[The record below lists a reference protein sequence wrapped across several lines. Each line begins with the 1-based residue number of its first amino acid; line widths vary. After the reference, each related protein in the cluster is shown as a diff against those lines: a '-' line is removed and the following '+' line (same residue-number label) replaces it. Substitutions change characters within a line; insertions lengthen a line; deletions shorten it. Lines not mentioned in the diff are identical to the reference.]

1 MSRTKILIIDDEKL
15 VRWSLQQ
22 KLGREGYEVES
33 APTGEEGLTLIREDG
48 FELVLLDLR
57 LPGMDGVQ
65 VLQEIRNLERDI
77 AVIMLTAETSIA
89 RAVECVRL
97 GAYNYLCKPFE
108 FDEVRV
114 AVEKAREDLK
124 LRREVTRIRRAQRRK
139 FGLENLVGVSPH
151 MREVRELI
159 ARVGESNATTVL
171 IEGENGTGK
180 ELAARAIH
188 FGSSRANQPFMGIN
202 CSAIPDA
209 LIESE
214 LFGHERGAFT
224 DAKNTKKGLFELADG
239 GTVLLDE
246 VGDMQPPLQ
255 AKLLRV
261 LESREFQRV
270 GGTQNIT
277 VDVRVIAAT
286 NKNLEAAVA
295 AGEFRQDLYYRL
307 KVISLRMP
315 SLREQAEDIPLLA
328 EHYLTRF
335 GEEFNKPIKKLSPE
349 AAKMLSQYAW
359 PGNVRELRNVIERLV
374 ILERAN
380 VVLPEHL
387 PAELRLGTR
396 SNGRSLVQLPAGG
409 VALTEVERELVY
421 QAMERTCGNQCHAA
435 ELLGIER
442 DALRR
447 RLIKYGYLAPTSAVG
462 GEFSVAKC

>member
-1 MSRTKILIIDDEKL
+1 MARIKVLIIDDEKL

-22 KLGREGYEVES
+22 KLAKEGYEVES
-33 APTGEEGLTLIREDG
+33 APTGEEGINLIREDG
-48 FELVLLDLR
+48 YDLVLLDLR

-65 VLQEIRNLERDI
+65 VLQEIRKLEKEV
-77 AVIMLTAETSIA
+77 AVIMLTAETAIS

-97 GAYNYLCKPFE
+97 GAHNYLCKPFDFE
-108 FDEVRV
+108 EVRV

-124 LRREVTRIRRAQRRK
+124 LRREVTRIRWAQRRK
-139 FGLENLVGVSPH
+139 FGLENLVGESPQ
-151 MREVRELI
+151 MRQLRELI
-159 ARVGESNATTVL
+159 SRVAESDATTVL

-188 FGSSRANQPFMGIN
+188 LGSARANQPFMGIN

-224 DAKNTKKGLFELADG
+224 DAKTTKKGLFELADG

-246 VGDMQPPLQ
+246 VGDMKPALQ

-270 GGTQNIT
+270 GGTQSIS
-277 VDVRVIAAT
+277 VDVRVTAAT
-286 NKNLEAAVA
+286 NKNLEEAVA
-295 AGEFRQDLYYRL
+295 NGEFRQDLYYRL

-315 SLREQAEDIPLLA
+315 SLREQAKDIPLLA
-328 EHYLTRF
+328 EHYLRQF
-335 GEEFNKPIKKLSPE
+335 AEEFNKPLKRLSPE
-349 AAKMLSQYAW
+349 AANALQQYTW

-374 ILERAN
+374 ILEHAE

-387 PAELRLGTR
+387 PVELRLGTR
-396 SNGRSLVQLPAGG
+396 ANSRSLIQLPPGG
-409 VALTEVERELVY
+409 VALTEVERELVC
-421 QAMERTCGNQCHAA
+421 QAMERAGGNQGHAA

-447 RLIKYGYLAPTSAVG
+447 RLIKYGYLAATTNELSAV
-462 GEFSVAKC
+462 KC